1 MGLYDR
7 AIEILERL
15 VNVEGQ
21 RELAGD
27 LAWVKAYRGMTLVE
41 LGDTER
47 GKREAREAMDVL
59 RAEINRTNRADLKAS
74 LNYVAKR
81 LGEK

>member
-1 MGLYDR
+1 VGLYDR
-7 AIEILERL
+7 AMEIFDRL
-15 VNVEGQ
+15 VNVEG
-21 RELAGD
+21 RSELAGD
-27 LAWVKAYRGMTLVE
+27 LAKMKAYRGLALIE

-59 RAEINRTNRADLKAS
+59 RAEVNRTNRADLKAS
-74 LNYVAKR
+74 LDYVAKR